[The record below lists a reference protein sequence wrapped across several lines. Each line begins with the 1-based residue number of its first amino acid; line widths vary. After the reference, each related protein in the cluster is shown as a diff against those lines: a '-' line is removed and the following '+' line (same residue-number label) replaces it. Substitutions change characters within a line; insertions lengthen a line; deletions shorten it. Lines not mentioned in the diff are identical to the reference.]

1 MQEEQLTDTVKE
13 AMSRIVK
20 EKLRGVRKRESE
32 GGEGLYRKSSCDHGS
47 GAASDPDSK

>member
-20 EKLRGVRKRESE
+20 EKLEEFGNANPKAVKDFIGSLLVIIRI
-32 GGEGLYRKSSCDHGS
+32 SSS
-47 GAASDPDSK
+47 RIR